1 MSRNMNMY
9 AHRLPIALSVGW
21 RGALGK
27 GTTVLV
33 SCISERLSNVGTSVP
48 IEGEGIGL
56 VSLAEGVCV
65 LILPKY
71 GVGELVGPTTV
82 EDSLVKFTPSLE
94 LASGRMSD
102 EELWIVV
109 IFGVV
114 SFTANTRVV
123 PFVMFPIGR
132 GKVLLTDVVL
142 LASSFIIVPFNTVP
156 LMVL

>member
-33 SCISERLSNVGTSVP
+33 SCISERLSNVGASVP

-82 EDSLVKFTPSLE
+82 EDSLVKFTTSLE
-94 LASGRMSD
+94 LASGRMLLD

-114 SFTANTRVV
+114 SFTAIQEL
-123 PFVMFPIGR
+123 FH
-132 GKVLLTDVVL
+132 L
-142 LASSFIIVPFNTVP
+142 
-156 LMVL
+156 